1 VIVPRHADQR
11 FVEVSQA
18 YEMGGDAIVVGSG
31 HQADAK
37 PFHKYIWA
45 RLAAFALT
53 LHAGKMRLVKF
64 GRHRVQ
70 NRPGGC
76 QFKRKSRN
84 DRERARLRVINEAL
98 LRRVHETTIKLGA

>member
-1 VIVPRHADQR
+1 
-11 FVEVSQA
+11 
-18 YEMGGDAIVVGSG
+18 
-31 HQADAK
+31 
-37 PFHKYIWA
+37 
-45 RLAAFALT
+45 
-53 LHAGKMRLVKF
+53 
-64 GRHRVQ
+64 VQ